1 MPTVTLI
8 QPNRLHSE
16 GRLWKKGEP
25 VDVDQDTAERL
36 AESPRFSVSF
46 AKDASAPASTQVD
59 AASPA
64 QGQDN
69 GGKRTGSVKIMRG
82 KQPLAA
88 APAGTDAGAAPSA
101 DAQGTAAN
109 ALALA
114 VAGTAGADTSDD
126 PSTDGA
132 VEL

>member
-1 MPTVTLI
+1 MPTVTLT

-25 VDVDQDTAERL
+25 VDVDQATAERL
-36 AESPRFSVSF
+36 ARSPRFSVSF
-46 AKDASAPASTQVD
+46 AKDASAPGSTRVD

-69 GGKRTGSVKIMRG
+69 GGKRTGGVKITRG
-82 KQPLAA
+82 KQPVAA
-88 APAGTDAGAAPSA
+88 APVTTAAAVTPSA
-101 DAQGTAAN
+101 DAQP
-109 ALALA
+109 A
-114 VAGTAGADTSDD
+114 VAQAAPAEQTTAPQND
-126 PSTDGA
+126 PSTEGA